1 MNVFN
6 NPLELFEKFKPT
18 PLLKLSLSDERGG
31 CILPSW
37 SFLTPSAGA

>member
-18 PLLKLSLSDERGG
+18 PLLKLSLSDERGDVF
-31 CILPSW
+31 CQ
-37 SFLTPSAGA
+37 AGVF